1 MNQTIKS
8 IKSIKTIVIIGGMG
22 PQASV
27 HAHQRLI
34 SKLKEAEKRA
44 NIIHISLEVKP
55 FFSGTPKLNLSDK
68 QIDSLKNL
76 KADVGFIACNTAHH
90 FFDLFQTLV
99 NFKLVSMIDVHLPE
113 GATAFCS
120 PTSKELGIFGEAK
133 PLSKA
138 LTKRIENI
146 IVSIND
152 DCLVKPGTLSDIVRD
167 SGTENPVFC
176 CTEIS
181 LQAFNEGLK
190 GVDTLELAL
199 SKVVQGI

>member
-1 MNQTIKS
+1 MNQTV
-8 IKSIKTIVIIGGMG
+8 KTIVIIGGMG

-27 HAHQRLI
+27 HAHKRLI

-44 NIIHISLEVKP
+44 NVIHVGLEVEP
-55 FFSGTPKLNLSDK
+55 FFSGIPKLNLSDN
-68 QIDSLKNL
+68 QIDNLKIL

-90 FFDLFQTLV
+90 FLELFQTLV
-99 NFKLVSMIDVHLPE
+99 NFKLVSMIDVCLPE

-120 PTSKELGIFGEAK
+120 PTSKELGIFGKAK

-152 DCLVKPGTLSDIVRD
+152 DSPVKPGTLSEIVRD
-167 SGTENPVFC
+167 SGTVNPVFC

-190 GVDTLELAL
+190 GVDTLELTL
-199 SKVVQGI
+199 SKVVQEI